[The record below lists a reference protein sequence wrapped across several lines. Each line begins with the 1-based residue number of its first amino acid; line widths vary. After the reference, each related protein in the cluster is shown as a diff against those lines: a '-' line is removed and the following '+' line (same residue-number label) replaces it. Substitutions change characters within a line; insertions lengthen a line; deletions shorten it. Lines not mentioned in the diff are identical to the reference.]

1 MIKDE
6 IKTFD
11 HCPDTGYIESNILQV
26 AELLSSIAALL
37 RLSFVKK
44 TEERRKA
51 LDILSFIM
59 KNIRNIIV

>member
-1 MIKDE
+1 MIKDK
-6 IKTFD
+6 IKNFD
-11 HCPDTGYIESNILQV
+11 HGPDTGYIESNILQV
-26 AELLSSIAALL
+26 AALL

>member
-6 IKTFD
+6 TKTFD
-11 HCPDTGYIESNILQV
+11 HGPDTGYIESNILQG

-44 TEERRKA
+44 TEERRKV

-59 KNIRNIIV
+59 